1 MKQVEK
7 IWAELS
13 AKAQEVETP
22 QESTELS
29 EEKVELQE
37 KKIEL
42 SNLSVLKDVSKDSV
56 RLNRVMLEH
65 NGELVN
71 KFKELSSSVRV
82 SEQIVADFNRMKA
95 DLESAAKELGVDV
108 SGDIKQLSSPIMEV
122 EQTIR
127 DMKKRW
133 GVK

>member
-22 QESTELS
+22 QEVELS
-29 EEKVELQE
+29 EEQKV
-37 KKIEL
+37 EL
-42 SNLSVLKDVSKDSV
+42 SNLSVLKDVAKDSV
-56 RLNRVMLEH
+56 RLNRVMLGYD
-65 NGELVN
+65 GELEN
-71 KFKELSSSVRV
+71 KFKELSSSVRA
-82 SEQIVADFNRMKA
+82 SEQIVNDFNRMKA

>member
-22 QESTELS
+22 QEIELS
-29 EEKVELQE
+29 EEQKV
-37 KKIEL
+37 EL
-42 SNLSVLKDVSKDSV
+42 SNLSILKDLAKDSV
-56 RLNRVMLEH
+56 RFNRAMLEH
-65 NGELVN
+65 DGELVN
-71 KFKELSSSVRV
+71 KFKELSSSVRA
-82 SEQIVADFNRMKA
+82 SEQIVNDFNRMKG

>member
-1 MKQVEK
+1 MKQGRTEK
-7 IWAELS
+7 AVFAKLS
-13 AKAQEVETP
+13 A
-22 QESTELS
+22 
-29 EEKVELQE
+29 EKVELKE

-42 SNLSVLKDVSKDSV
+42 SNLSLLKDVAKDSI

-71 KFKELSSSVRV
+71 KFKELSSSVRA
-82 SEQIVADFNRMKA
+82 SEQIVNDFNRMKA

>member
-1 MKQVEK
+1 MKQSKTEK
-7 IWAELS
+7 AVFAKLS
-13 AKAQEVETP
+13 T
-22 QESTELS
+22 
-29 EEKVELQE
+29 EKVELQE

-65 NGELVN
+65 NGELEN

-82 SEQIVADFNRMKA
+82 SEQIVADFNRMKG

>member
-22 QESTELS
+22 QEIELS
-29 EEKVELQE
+29 EEQKV
-37 KKIEL
+37 EL
-42 SNLSVLKDVSKDSV
+42 SNLSILKDLAKDSV
-56 RLNRVMLEH
+56 RFNRAMLEH
-65 NGELVN
+65 NRELVN
-71 KFKELSSSVRV
+71 KFKELSSSVRA
-82 SEQIVADFNRMKA
+82 SEQIVNDFNRMKG

>member
-1 MKQVEK
+1 MKQSKTEK
-7 IWAELS
+7 AVFAKLS
-13 AKAQEVETP
+13 TQ
-22 QESTELS
+22 
-29 EEKVELQE
+29 KV
-37 KKIEL
+37 EL
-42 SNLSVLKDVSKDSV
+42 SNLSILKDLAKDSV
-56 RLNRVMLEH
+56 RFNRAMLEH
-65 NGELVN
+65 NTELVN
-71 KFKELSSSVRV
+71 KFKELSSSVRA
-82 SEQIVADFNRMKA
+82 SEQIVNDFNRMKG

>member
-7 IWAELS
+7 VWAELS